1 MIVGRRLAAAL
12 LTAFALAACGGDGET
27 ATDTGEDTAA
37 ADYPSEQIRLI
48 VPYTA
53 GGPTDIA
60 ARAVARFMEQELDE
74 TVLVENLPG
83 ASGASAYQQLIA
95 AEPDGHTL
103 SMFALPTA
111 TLNYLL
117 NDVGYTAE
125 DFTPIG
131 VITRVPSAIVVP
143 ADSPYKDIESLFEA
157 ARQNPGEITIGTPG
171 ATNTHAAETARIKQI
186 YDVPLTIVPFNG
198 NSEVQAALLGNN
210 VDAGFLNVS
219 QDVLPNF
226 ESGQIRPL
234 AVGSEE
240 PLDYVDAPTFVEA
253 GYPELTQSTTTFG
266 LIGPAGMP
274 EEVVTKLEDTLGAA
288 LEDPEVVKTL
298 DERYVGEEF
307 IGAEETAELF
317 KNVEETFKDVEIG

>member
-1 MIVGRRLAAAL
+1 MPGRRLAAAL
-12 LTAFALAACGGDGET
+12 LTAFALAACGGDGEP

-37 ADYPSEQIRLI
+37 ADYPSEPIRLI

-111 TLNYLL
+111 SLNYLL

-143 ADSPYKDIESLFEA
+143 ADSPYEDIEALFEA
-157 ARQNPGEITIGTPG
+157 ARQNPGQISIGTPG
-171 ATNTHAAETARIKQI
+171 ATNTHAAEASRIKQI
-186 YDVPLTIVPFNG
+186 YDVPLTIVPFDG
-198 NSEVQAALLGNN
+198 SSEVQAALLGNN
-210 VDAGFLNVS
+210 VDAGFINVS

-226 ESGQIRPL
+226 ESDAIRPL

-240 PLDYVDAPTFVEA
+240 ALDYVDAPTFVDA

-274 EEVVTKLEDTLGAA
+274 EDVVAELEDTLQAA
-288 LEDPEVVKTL
+288 LDDPEVVETL
-298 DERYVGEEF
+298 DERYVPEEF
-307 IGAEETAELF
+307 LGAEETGELF
-317 KNVEETFKDVEIG
+317 TQVEETFGDVTIG

>member
-1 MIVGRRLAAAL
+1 MIAGRRLAAAL

-27 ATDTGEDTAA
+27 VTGTGEDSAA
-37 ADYPSEQIRLI
+37 ADYPSKQIRLI

-60 ARAVARFMEQELDE
+60 ARAVAKFMEQELDE

-143 ADSPYKDIESLFEA
+143 ADSPYKDIEALFEA
-157 ARQNPGEITIGTPG
+157 AKKNPDSVSIGTPG

-210 VDAGFLNVS
+210 VDAGFVNVS

-226 ESGQIRPL
+226 ESNAIRPL

-240 PLDYVDAPTFVEA
+240 KLKYVDAPTFVDA

-266 LIGPAGMP
+266 LIGPAGIP
-274 EEVVTKLEDTLGAA
+274 EGVVTKLEETLEAA
-288 LEDPEVVKTL
+288 LGDPEVVKTL
-298 DERYVGEEF
+298 DERYVPEEF
-307 IGAEETAELF
+307 LGSEETGELF
-317 KNVEETFKDVEIG
+317 TEVEETFKDVTIG

>member
-1 MIVGRRLAAAL
+1 MIAGRRLTAAL
-12 LTAFALAACGGDGET
+12 LTAFALAACGDDSGPAPGG
-27 ATDTGEDTAA
+27 GEDTAA

-60 ARAVARFMEQELDE
+60 ARAVARYMEQELDQ

-111 TLNYLL
+111 TLNYLV
-117 NDVGYTAE
+117 NDVGYSAE

-131 VITRVPSAIVVP
+131 VITRVPSAIAVP
-143 ADSPYKDIESLFEA
+143 ADSPYGDIEELFEA
-157 ARQNPGEITIGTPG
+157 ARQNPGGISVGTPG
-171 ATNTHAAETARIKQI
+171 ATNTHAAETARITQL
-186 YDVPLTIVPFNG
+186 YDIPLTVVPFDG
-198 NSEVQAALLGNN
+198 NSQVQAALLGGN

-240 PLDYVDAPTFVEA
+240 PLDYVDAPTFVDA

-266 LIGPAGMP
+266 LIGPAGVP
-274 EEVVTKLEDTLGAA
+274 KGVVTELEETLMAA
-288 LEDPEVVKTL
+288 LEDAEVVGTL
-298 DERYVGEEF
+298 DERYVPEEF
-307 IGAEETAELF
+307 LGAEEAGELF
-317 KNVEETFKDVEIG
+317 KNVEETFKDVQIG

>member
-1 MIVGRRLAAAL
+1 MIAGRRLAAAL
-12 LTAFALAACGGDGET
+12 LTAVALAACGGDGET
-27 ATDTGEDTAA
+27 ASDTGEDTAA
-37 ADYPSEQIRLI
+37 ADFPSEQIRLI

-74 TVLVENLPG
+74 TVLVENIPG

-117 NDVGYTAE
+117 NDVGYAAE

-131 VITRVPSAIVVP
+131 VVTRVPSAIVVP
-143 ADSPYKDIESLFEA
+143 ADSPYQDIEELFEA
-157 ARQNPGEITIGTPG
+157 ARENPDEISIGTPG
-171 ATNTHAAETARIKQI
+171 ATNTHAAETSRIKQI

-210 VDAGFLNVS
+210 VDAGFVNVS

-226 ESGQIRPL
+226 ESGAIRPL

-240 PLDYVDAPTFVEA
+240 PLDYVDAPTFVESE
-253 GYPELTQSTTTFG
+253 YPELTQSTTTFG
-266 LIGPAGMP
+266 IVGPAGVP
-274 EEVVTKLEDTLGAA
+274 EGVVTKLEDTLRAA
-288 LEDPEVVKTL
+288 LEDPEVVETL
-298 DERYVGEEF
+298 DERYVPEEF
-307 IGAEETAELF
+307 LGAEETGELF
-317 KNVEETFKDVEIG
+317 TEVEETFKDVTIG